1 MHINSHFAV
10 GIIIASI
17 LNYYLKFNLYEFLL
31 IVFFSFICDFDVL
44 LVKFA
49 KDKNHRMLIT
59 HSIIPGIVIIVLGF
73 ILNWVALIISGISYS
88 IHIIIDTFDWGTNFF
103 YFTKK
108 QVGFKLLISEE
119 EFNNISQYLAK
130 YKNPQTFFDKKYY
143 GNLICLLMEVLIF
156 TGMIFFI
163 IIFALNYFTVIIFYP
178 FFLTFHLVRHFN
190 LKKNESN

>member
-1 MHINSHFAV
+1 MPINSHFAV

-17 LNYYLKFNLYEFLL
+17 LNYYFAFNLYEFLL

-44 LVKFA
+44 FVKFA
-49 KDKNHRMLIT
+49 KDNNHRMLIT
-59 HSIIPGIVIIVLGF
+59 HSIIPGIVIIVLGVIF
-73 ILNWVALIISGISYS
+73 SWVALIISGISYS
-88 IHIIIDTFDWGTNFF
+88 IHIITDTFDWGTNFF

-108 QVGFKLLISEE
+108 QVGLKLLISEE

-130 YKNPQTFFDKKYY
+130 YKNPQSFFDKKYY
-143 GNLICLLMEVLIF
+143 SNLICLLMEVLIF

-163 IIFALNYFTVIIFYP
+163 IIFALNYFIVVIFYP